1 MTLIPV
7 WVWFALLTMAAQT
20 GMAMINEYF
29 KVRALHMLWWMRL
42 IAIIALLPF
51 MHFYAP
57 PADPWFYIYVALG
70 AVIFCWFDLVY
81 FGLTAKSGAGVV
93 TRIGP
98 LVVAGTFVLWTVITP
113 SLVAGYIESP
123 LRTAG
128 IVVALAGSVFFSIRM
143 RDCPVSWDALKI
155 MAPYLALA
163 SVGMCLGKL
172 AMQHAAPPEGV
183 FYYTLLQSVIVWV
196 LYMGMTIAPAS
207 WKFVPHLELQS
218 SFRDRRVFYAGLCAA
233 VGWIV
238 ATPSKW
244 YAISIV
250 ENPAY
255 VSTISLCEPFAVL
268 LIYRLLQRREEARIR
283 DGIGIVACAIA
294 LVVFTQF

>member
-1 MTLIPV
+1 MIIPV
-7 WVWFALLTMAAQT
+7 WVLFALLTMLAQT
-20 GMAMINEYF
+20 GVALTNEYF

-42 IAIIALLPF
+42 ITIVALLPF
-51 MHFYAP
+51 MHFYAL
-57 PADPWFYIYVALG
+57 PADPWFYIYVAAG
-70 AVIFCWFDLVY
+70 AVIFCYFDLIY

-98 LVVAGTFVLWTVITP
+98 LVVAGTFVMWTVITP
-113 SLVAGYIESP
+113 SLMTDYIETP

-128 IVVALAGSVFFSIRM
+128 IIAALTGSVFFSTRLKN
-143 RDCPVSWDALKI
+143 CPVSWSALKI
-155 MAPYLALA
+155 MAPYLFLA
-163 SVGMCLGKL
+163 SIGMCLGKL

-183 FYYTLLQSVIVWV
+183 FYYTLIQSVIVWV
-196 LYMGMTIAPAS
+196 MYVGMAAAPPS
-207 WKFVPHLELQS
+207 WKFVPHLDLNS
-218 SFRDRRVFYAGLCAA
+218 SLRDRRVIMAGLCAA
-233 VGWIV
+233 AGWII
-238 ATPSKW
+238 ATPAKW

-255 VSTISLCEPFAVL
+255 VGTISLCEPFAVL
-268 LIYRLLQRREEARIR
+268 LIYRLLQRREKAKIG